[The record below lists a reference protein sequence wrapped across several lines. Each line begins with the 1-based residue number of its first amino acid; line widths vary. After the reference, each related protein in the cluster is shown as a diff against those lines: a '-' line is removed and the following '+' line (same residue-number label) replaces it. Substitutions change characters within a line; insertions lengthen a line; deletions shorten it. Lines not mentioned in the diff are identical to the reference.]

1 MLRIFFIFLLFCF
14 SVFANVEVKKFDQ
27 NFLTSNSEEKLQLH
41 QQLKSLYIQSVINDN
56 NEEKNEILKR
66 LIISSNSLGFDDKA
80 YVQELKESG
89 VSEEEIARLKN
100 ALKVIQDQ
108 KIKKEQSKIETNTTL
123 PINKK

>member
-89 VSEEEIARLKN
+89 VSEEEILRLKN

-108 KIKKEQSKIETNTTL
+108 KIKKEQTKIETNTTSSS
-123 PINKK
+123 I

>member
-1 MLRIFFIFLLFCF
+1 MLRIFFVFLLFCF
-14 SVFANVEVKKFDQ
+14 SVLANAEVKKFDQ

-89 VSEEEIARLKN
+89 VSEEEISRLKN

-108 KIKKEQSKIETNTTL
+108 KIKKEQTKIETNTTS
-123 PINKK
+123 PI

>member
-1 MLRIFFIFLLFCF
+1 MVKMFRIFFVFLLFCF
-14 SVFANVEVKKFDQ
+14 SVLANAEVKKFDQ

-89 VSEEEIARLKN
+89 VSEEEISRLKN

-108 KIKKEQSKIETNTTL
+108 KIKKEQTKIETNTT
-123 PINKK
+123 

>member
-89 VSEEEIARLKN
+89 VSEEEILRLKN

-108 KIKKEQSKIETNTTL
+108 KIKKEQTKIETNATSSS
-123 PINKK
+123 I

>member
-1 MLRIFFIFLLFCF
+1 MLRIFFIFLLFYIG
-14 SVFANVEVKKFDQ
+14 VFANVEVKKFDQ
-27 NFLTSNSEEKLQLH
+27 NFLASNAEEKLQLH

-66 LIISSNSLGFDDKA
+66 LIISSNFLGFDDKA

-89 VSEEEIARLKN
+89 VSEEEISRLKN

-108 KIKKEQSKIETNTTL
+108 KIKKELVKNETNTTAFT
-123 PINKK
+123 

>member
-1 MLRIFFIFLLFCF
+1 MLRIFFIFLLFYIG
-14 SVFANVEVKKFDQ
+14 VFANVEVKKFDQ
-27 NFLTSNSEEKLQLH
+27 NFLTSNAEEKLQLH

-66 LIISSNSLGFDDKA
+66 LIISSNFLGFDDKA

-89 VSEEEIARLKN
+89 VNEEEISRLKN

-108 KIKKEQSKIETNTTL
+108 KIKKELVKNETNATAFT
-123 PINKK
+123 

>member
-1 MLRIFFIFLLFCF
+1 MLRIFFIFLLFYF
-14 SVFANVEVKKFDQ
+14 SVFANAEVKKFDQ

-89 VSEEEIARLKN
+89 VSEEEISRLKN

-108 KIKKEQSKIETNTTL
+108 KIKKEQSKIETNTTS
-123 PINKK
+123 PI

>member
-1 MLRIFFIFLLFCF
+1 MLRIFFIFLLFYIG
-14 SVFANVEVKKFDQ
+14 VFANVEVKKFDQ
-27 NFLTSNSEEKLQLH
+27 NFLTSNAEEKLQLH

-66 LIISSNSLGFDDKA
+66 LIISSNFLGFDDKA

-89 VSEEEIARLKN
+89 VSEEEISRLKN

-108 KIKKEQSKIETNTTL
+108 KIKKELVKNETNATAF
-123 PINKK
+123 

>member
-1 MLRIFFIFLLFCF
+1 MLRIFFIFLLFYIG
-14 SVFANVEVKKFDQ
+14 VFANVEVKKFDQ
-27 NFLTSNSEEKLQLH
+27 NFLTSNAEEKLQLH

-66 LIISSNSLGFDDKA
+66 LIISSNFLGFDDKA

-89 VSEEEIARLKN
+89 VSEEEISRLKN

-108 KIKKEQSKIETNTTL
+108 KIKKELVKNETNTTTFT
-123 PINKK
+123 

>member
-1 MLRIFFIFLLFCF
+1 MLRIFFIFLLFYL
-14 SVFANVEVKKFDQ
+14 SVFANAEVKKFDQ
-27 NFLTSNSEEKLQLH
+27 NFLTSNSEKKLQLH

-66 LIISSNSLGFDDKA
+66 LIISSNSLGFNDKA

-89 VSEEEIARLKN
+89 VSEEEISRLKN

-108 KIKKEQSKIETNTTL
+108 KIKKEQTKIETNVTS
-123 PINKK
+123 PI

>member
-14 SVFANVEVKKFDQ
+14 SVFANTEVKKFDQ

-89 VSEEEIARLKN
+89 VSEEEISRLKN

-108 KIKKEQSKIETNTTL
+108 KIKKEQSKIETNTTS
-123 PINKK
+123 PI

>member
-1 MLRIFFIFLLFCF
+1 MLRIFFIFLLFYIG
-14 SVFANVEVKKFDQ
+14 VFANVEVKKFDQ
-27 NFLTSNSEEKLQLH
+27 NFLTSNAEEKLQLH

-66 LIISSNSLGFDDKA
+66 LIISSNFLGFDDKA

-89 VSEEEIARLKN
+89 VSEEEISRLKN

-108 KIKKEQSKIETNTTL
+108 KIKKELVKNETNATAFT
-123 PINKK
+123 

>member
-1 MLRIFFIFLLFCF
+1 MFRIFFVFLLFCF
-14 SVFANVEVKKFDQ
+14 SVLANAEVKKFDQ

-89 VSEEEIARLKN
+89 VSEEEISRLKN

-108 KIKKEQSKIETNTTL
+108 KIKKEQTKIETNTTS
-123 PINKK
+123 PI

>member
-1 MLRIFFIFLLFCF
+1 MLRIFFIFLLSCL
-14 SVFANVEVKKFDQ
+14 SVFANAEVKKFDQ

-89 VSEEEIARLKN
+89 VSEEEISRLKN

-108 KIKKEQSKIETNTTL
+108 KIKKEQAKIETNTTAST
-123 PINKK
+123 